1 MVERLLSPESRNM
14 IEPRSSRFW
23 QSALRSGL
31 IDAEKLQ
38 SCWDLIPEA
47 KRTEDAI
54 DRRLARQTVESG
66 YLTLWQAQQL
76 MSGRVAGF
84 QIDKYILLSLIGQ
97 GGMGRVYLARDT
109 RLNRRVA
116 IKVLSP
122 ERTNNPRAIARFQRE
137 ARVGAQLQHENLV
150 RIYDEGEANGR
161 CYLVMEYIEGKTIG
175 QMINESGPFSPS
187 TAARLVQQVALGL
200 EHARQKD
207 LIHRDVNPWNILV
220 TPEGVAKL
228 TDLGLAIDL
237 GEDAAVTRDGA
248 TVGTFDYIS
257 PEQAR
262 HSHNVDTRS
271 DIYSLG
277 CTIYH
282 MLAGQ
287 VPFPV
292 ASLPEKLYSHQA
304 TEPEPL
310 GKIVPDVPA
319 GLERV
324 VAKMLMKDPAK
335 RFSTPK
341 DVARALEPF
350 IEPLDT
356 PDVGRTSATGTAT
369 VESAALPSNPLFV
382 APPPTAVETGGKN
395 PLSFL
400 NIDFNKPLDTPPPV
414 AESRPIPA
422 ELKSTSGEL
431 QHAEAPRPVK
441 ESETSPAPRKEP
453 EVSQPAA
460 VTETV
465 TSKAGSRS
473 ASNLGPPKAEPAAP
487 VRDPA
492 DFVWPTEIGLDT
504 PAKTAGASG
513 ASPFLSLNFDSG
525 PKNEASIAAGSSAI
539 PGSKRA
545 ATDVDPLSSSGS
557 RSKEKPK
564 PKTSPPADDEQ
575 KPDDA
580 HDETP
585 SRPSAKAEFDPER
598 AARLRQTLIYAGS
611 AAVVLILVVGLI
623 VAMQSWR
630 SIDKPVDLASNLRKI
645 QQEDDE
651 PKGPPPKLAIR
662 FSDGYEEVVWKFD
675 EAFSRGGGR
684 AFELVVGDPEPVV
697 VSSKE
702 SFLIPDGAMTIRPAP
717 GIKPKLIFKPL
728 SSEPVFRVRPGGK
741 LFLEGLTIE
750 VEYPEKVDKAPP
762 LVEAS
767 GESTLRYCSIRT
779 NRSLAGST
787 VVVAEG
793 RMFEAKNC
801 FIQGFGHAF
810 DLKLYSESKARVEGC
825 VLIGGDSGDPA
836 ASWVARARYEPSNRG
851 KNKRELVMHNNS
863 IMAPSAL
870 AIEGFSAE
878 DPATIEFKN
887 NAVRVKIL
895 AGWNSPAKF
904 DRTSLIW
911 NAADNV
917 YDVAGPGW
925 VAGSTDAPADS
936 DSWLRVQKD
945 ADSHAR
951 EIPEFVAAAKKAAET
966 LVPAD
971 FPAQNQGA
979 VSIGA
984 DPAAVGP
991 EAYKK

>member
-1 MVERLLSPESRNM
+1 MVKRLLSPESRNM

-66 YLTLWQAQQL
+66 HLTLWQAQQL

-137 ARVGAQLQHENLV
+137 ARVGAQLQHEHLV

-161 CYLVMEYIEGKTIG
+161 CYLVMEFIEGKTIG
-175 QMINESGPFSPS
+175 QMINESGPFSGS
-187 TAARLVQQVALGL
+187 AASRLVQQVALGL

-282 MLAGQ
+282 MIAGQ

-292 ASLPEKLYSHQA
+292 ASLPEKLYSHQV

-310 GKIVPDVPA
+310 GKIVPDVPP

-350 IEPLDT
+350 IEALDT
-356 PDVGRTSATGTAT
+356 PDVGRKSATGTVT
-369 VESAALPSNPLFV
+369 VESAALPPAGPALFI
-382 APPPTAVETGGKN
+382 APPPTAVETGGTN
-395 PLSFL
+395 PLAFL
-400 NIDFNKPLDTPPPV
+400 NIDFNKPIDTPLPV
-414 AESRPIPA
+414 ADSRPIPA
-422 ELKSTSGEL
+422 ELRSSSGEL
-431 QHAEAPRPVK
+431 QSSDTSRGVK
-441 ESETSPAPRKEP
+441 ESDSSKTP
-453 EVSQPAA
+453 A

-465 TSKAGSRS
+465 GSKPASRS
-473 ASNLGPPKAEPAAP
+473 ATNVESPKAEPVAP

-504 PAKTAGASG
+504 PAKTSG
-513 ASPFLSLNFDSG
+513 GVGVSPFLSLNIDSG
-525 PKNEASIAAGSSAI
+525 PKHEAAVVGGSSSTSA
-539 PGSKRA
+539 SKRA
-545 ATDVDPLSSSGS
+545 ATDAGSPSASGS
-557 RSKEKPK
+557 RGKDKPK
-564 PKTSPPADDEQ
+564 AQTPAPAADQEPVEDE
-575 KPDDA
+575 KV
-580 HDETP
+580 ETP
-585 SRPSAKAEFDPER
+585 ARQAAKSEFDPER
-598 AARLRQTLIYAGS
+598 AARMRQTLIYAGS
-611 AAVVLILVVGLI
+611 AVAVLVLIVGLI

-630 SIDKPVDLASNLRKI
+630 SIDKPVDLTSNLRKI

-662 FSDGYEEVVWKFD
+662 FSDGYEEVIWKFD
-675 EAFSRGGGR
+675 EAFSRGGNR
-684 AFELVVGDPEPVV
+684 AFELVVGDPEPLVV
-697 VSSKE
+697 TSKE
-702 SFLIPDGAMTIRPAP
+702 AFLVPDAAMTIRPAR
-717 GIKPKLIFKPL
+717 GIKPKLIFKPQ
-728 SSEPVFRVRPGGK
+728 SSDPVFRVRPGGK
-741 LFLEGLTIE
+741 LFLLGLTIE
-750 VEYPEKVDKAPP
+750 VEYPEKLDKPP
-762 LVEAS
+762 SLVEAS
-767 GESTLRYCSIRT
+767 GDSTLRYCSIRT
-779 NRSLAGST
+779 KRSLPGST

-793 RMFEAKNC
+793 RMFEAKGC
-801 FIQGFGHAF
+801 FIQGFDHAF

-825 VLIGGDSGDPA
+825 VLIGGGGGEPA
-836 ASWVARARYEPSNRG
+836 ESWIARARYEPSNRG
-851 KNKRELVMHNNS
+851 KNKRELVMLNNT
-863 IMAPSAL
+863 IMAPAAL
-870 AIEGFSAE
+870 AIEGFSPE
-878 DPATIEFKN
+878 DPASIEFKN

-895 AGWNSPAKF
+895 AAWKSPAKF

-911 NAADNV
+911 TAADNV

-925 VAGSTDAPADS
+925 IAGSTDAPADA
-936 DSWLRVQKD
+936 DAWLRTQKD

-951 EIPEFVAAAKKAAET
+951 EISEFVAAAKKPAES
-966 LVPAD
+966 LSPAD
-971 FPAQNQGA
+971 FPAQSQGA
-979 VSIGA
+979 VAIGA
-984 DPAAVGP
+984 PPAEVGP
-991 EAYKK
+991 DSYKK

>member
-1 MVERLLSPESRNM
+1 MVERLLSPESRTM

-38 SCWDLIPEA
+38 ACWDLIPEA

-54 DRRLARQTVESG
+54 DRRLARQAVEQG
-66 YLTLWQAQQL
+66 CLTLWQAQQL

-161 CYLVMEYIEGKTIG
+161 CYLVMEFIEGKTIG
-175 QMINESGPFSPS
+175 QMINESGPFSGS
-187 TAARLVQQVALGL
+187 AAARLVQQVALGL

-282 MLAGQ
+282 MIAGQ

-292 ASLPEKLYSHQA
+292 ASLPEKLYSHQV

-310 GKIVPDVPA
+310 GKIVPDVPP

-324 VAKMLMKDPAK
+324 VARMLMKDPAK

-350 IEPLDT
+350 IEAHDT
-356 PDVGRTSATGTAT
+356 PDVGRTTATGTAT
-369 VESAALPSNPLFV
+369 VESAALPAPGPALFV
-382 APPPTAVETGGKN
+382 PPPPTAVETGGKN
-395 PLSFL
+395 PLTFL
-400 NIDFNKPLDTPPPV
+400 NIDFNKPSDPPPAV
-414 AESRPIPA
+414 AESRPIPR
-422 ELKSTSGEL
+422 ELRSSSGEL
-431 QHAEAPRPVK
+431 PS
-441 ESETSPAPRKEP
+441 SETSRGVEEP
-453 EVSQPAA
+453 ESSKPPA

-465 TSKAGSRS
+465 GSKVVSRS
-473 ASNLGPPKAEPAAP
+473 ATNLEPPKAEPVAP

-504 PAKTAGASG
+504 PAKTSGAAG

-525 PKNEASIAAGSSAI
+525 PKNEVPAAGGSNATSA
-539 PGSKRA
+539 SKRA
-545 ATDVDPLSSSGS
+545 PTDAGSLSSSGA
-557 RSKEKPK
+557 RGKEKPK
-564 PKTSPPADDEQ
+564 AQTPAPADDDQQTVEGE
-575 KPDDA
+575 KV
-580 HDETP
+580 ETP
-585 SRPSAKAEFDPER
+585 ARQAAQPQFDPER

-611 AAVVLILVVGLI
+611 AVAVIVLIVGLI

-630 SIDKPVDLASNLRKI
+630 SIDKPVDLTSNLRKI

-651 PKGPPPKLAIR
+651 PKGPPPKLAVR
-662 FSDGYEEVVWKFD
+662 FSDGYEEEIWKFD
-675 EAFSRGGGR
+675 EAFSRGGNR

-697 VSSKE
+697 VTSKE
-702 SFLIPDGAMTIRPAP
+702 AFLVPDAAMTIRPAR
-717 GIKPKLIFKPL
+717 GIKPKLIFKPQ
-728 SSEPVFRVRPGGK
+728 SGDPVFRVRPGGK

-750 VEYPEKVDKAPP
+750 VEYPEKLDKPSA
-762 LVEAS
+762 LVESS
-767 GESTLRYCSIRT
+767 GDSTLRYCSIRT
-779 NRSLAGST
+779 KRSVPGST

-793 RMFEAKNC
+793 RMFEAKGC
-801 FIQGFGHAF
+801 FIQGFDHAF

-825 VLIGGDSGDPA
+825 VLIGGEGGEPA
-836 ASWVARARYEPSNRG
+836 ASWIARARYEPSNRG
-851 KNKRELVMHNNS
+851 KNKRELVMLNNS
-863 IMAPSAL
+863 IMAPAAL
-870 AIEGFSAE
+870 AIEGFSPE

-895 AGWNSPAKF
+895 AAWKSPAKF

-911 NAADNV
+911 TAADNL

-925 VAGSTDAPADS
+925 IAGSTDAPADA
-936 DSWLRVQKD
+936 DAWLRTQKD

-951 EIPEFVAAAKKAAET
+951 EISEFAAAAKKPAES
-966 LVPAD
+966 LSPAD
-971 FPAQNQGA
+971 FPAQTQGA
-979 VSIGA
+979 VAIGA
-984 DPAAVGP
+984 DRTAVGP
-991 EAYKK
+991 DAYKK